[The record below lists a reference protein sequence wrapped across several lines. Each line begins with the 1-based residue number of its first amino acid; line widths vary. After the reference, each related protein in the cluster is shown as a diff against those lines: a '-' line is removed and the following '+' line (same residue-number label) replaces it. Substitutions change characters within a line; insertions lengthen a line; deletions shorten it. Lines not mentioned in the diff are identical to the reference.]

1 MRRTLSILLVA
12 VMIVCIF
19 SSNMVSAAQGAEKIV
34 NVDWQSLLQRP
45 YTDGVAL
52 GYNEDVYSLHQP
64 GWGFDNAAIYRSGCN
79 EAFGMRT
86 EVYVDGKPIKVGN
99 ATHTPSYVYMEG
111 SSDPGDFMS
120 KVNHARDKDA
130 FKQVSFAQ
138 TDYGCTLDMAFDG
151 DTTNANQTWN
161 TWTPT
166 PRNQVEWLEVYYSE
180 PKGMDSINLWLYA
193 DSNIFAPQEVKV
205 YYWNGS
211 AWAAAEKVVVP
222 ALKSGLN
229 TITLS
234 HVTATAFRI
243 EFTPYQDK
251 AMTFIEIELMETVAP
266 VAQIDHSRVAGL
278 KWEVSFAQTSFGADP
293 SMLFDG
299 DTSNIGN
306 NWNTWDYTIR
316 NQDEWLEITLPEAVN
331 LDAVNL
337 WCWDQGEGGNT
348 RAPKLALYFEKNGA
362 WVPADNLS
370 TTDLVNGLNTVT
382 FDRVNT
388 NRIRMVFTP
397 IPNNAIAFYE
407 LQLLEIDKSAVN
419 IEENNHAL
427 DAGMSYEVSF
437 AQTAYGAH
445 PNMLFDGDVSNI
457 GNNWNTWDATVRTE
471 DEWIEF
477 TLQDAVSVDLIRL
490 WCWDQGPGGNIRAP
504 KVSVY
509 YEEDGQWVKVNEQ
522 SITQLKDGVN
532 NIKFDRVT
540 AKRFRMVFRANEN
553 NFMAF
558 YELQLVEVVAP
569 EIATQVS
576 GYKYITP
583 DNMAA
588 VLLDA
593 VNNGDCASTVRVEL
607 TPLYGG
613 TAGENC
619 FTGSMSGFNLL
630 TKGGTEFTVSNG
642 KLVAEVTLKPGQK
655 HTFKA
660 ATAFADAAADA
671 QKAIAGL
678 LADEDPITTQT
689 DGFLSWFDENVPYI
703 DIPDENMKQI
713 YYYRWYTYRSQIR
726 HLADGTYVVT
736 EFLPYVGWSGPY
748 NTINMPLGSHA
759 AEGRWIR
766 DTKYLNSALTFWT
779 DREGTQNARA
789 FSTWL
794 PTGFYNYYLVTR
806 DSMVPEHLDALK
818 ADYAGWES
826 TNYHANVGLF
836 WSNNGADGMEYSAVK
851 PNDWGVNGYRPTVN
865 AYRYSDAMAI
875 ADLCELTGDTE
886 GAQKFRE
893 KAANIQ
899 ASVEEKL
906 FDTEESF
913 YKWIVMGE
921 LELTDPME
929 LIGYVPWMFG
939 LATDD
944 EAHATAWQYLI
955 SEDYFAAD
963 FGPRTVEKSF
973 ARKTPAGEYGSGTC
987 RWDGPSWPFAT
998 SQTLN
1003 AMANLL
1009 NDYQNHGGVDAED
1022 YAALLRTYANS
1033 HYKDGYPWI
1042 AEDLDADTGKW
1053 IADIDRSVMYNHSE
1067 YVNLMITGLLGLRP
1081 ELSEDIVVNPLV
1093 PANWDYFCLEKVRY
1107 NGKNV
1112 TVLFDRDGSHYGK
1125 GAGFQIIV
1133 DGEVRHTSETVQA
1146 VRITE
1151 QIDNPK
1157 TGNGAAISKLMLP
1170 IGLGAVGVAAAAAAV
1185 FGLDR
1190 KRKNNT

>member
-45 YTDGVAL
+45 YTDGVPL

-64 GWGFDNAAIYRSGCN
+64 GWGFDEAAIYRSGCQD
-79 EAFGMRT
+79 AFGMGA
-86 EVYVDGKPIKVGN
+86 EVYVDGVPLKTGN
-99 ATHTPSYVYMEG
+99 AIHTPSYVYMEVAT
-111 SSDPGDFMS
+111 DPS
-120 KVNHARDKDA
+120 ELVSNVNHARDKDVV
-130 FKQVSFAQ
+130 KKVSFAQ

-166 PRNQVEWLEVYYSE
+166 PRNQVEWLEVYYEE
-180 PKGMDSINLWLYA
+180 PKSIDSINLWLYS
-193 DSNIFAPQEVKV
+193 DGNVSAPKEVKV

-211 AWAAAEKVVVP
+211 AWTPVENLQIP
-222 ALKSGLN
+222 ELNGGFN

-234 HVTATAFRI
+234 HITSTAFRI
-243 EFTPYQDK
+243 EFTPYPNQ
-251 AMTFIEIELMETVAP
+251 AMTFVEIELLEQVEGVAP
-266 VAQIDHSRVAGL
+266 AAG
-278 KWEVSFAQTSFGADP
+278 SQ
-293 SMLFDG
+293 
-299 DTSNIGN
+299 
-306 NWNTWDYTIR
+306 
-316 NQDEWLEITLPEAVN
+316 
-331 LDAVNL
+331 
-337 WCWDQGEGGNT
+337 
-348 RAPKLALYFEKNGA
+348 
-362 WVPADNLS
+362 
-370 TTDLVNGLNTVT
+370 VT
-382 FDRVNT
+382 
-388 NRIRMVFTP
+388 
-397 IPNNAIAFYE
+397 
-407 LQLLEIDKSAVN
+407 
-419 IEENNHAL
+419 
-427 DAGMSYEVSF
+427 
-437 AQTAYGAH
+437 
-445 PNMLFDGDVSNI
+445 
-457 GNNWNTWDATVRTE
+457 
-471 DEWIEF
+471 
-477 TLQDAVSVDLIRL
+477 
-490 WCWDQGPGGNIRAP
+490 
-504 KVSVY
+504 
-509 YEEDGQWVKVNEQ
+509 
-522 SITQLKDGVN
+522 
-532 NIKFDRVT
+532 
-540 AKRFRMVFRANEN
+540 
-553 NFMAF
+553 
-558 YELQLVEVVAP
+558 
-569 EIATQVS
+569 

-593 VNNGDCASTVRVEL
+593 VNNGNHESTIRVEL
-607 TPLYGG
+607 TPLYSA

-619 FTGSMSGFNLL
+619 FTGSVSGFNLL
-630 TKGGTEFTVSNG
+630 TKGGAEFTVSGG
-642 KLVAEVTLKPGQK
+642 KLVAEVTLQPGES

-660 ATAFADAAADA
+660 ATAYNDDAAKANE
-671 QKAIAGL
+671 AIAGL
-678 LADEDPITTQT
+678 VADEDPITTQT
-689 DGFLSWFDENVPYI
+689 TGFLSWFDENVPYI
-703 DIPDENMKQI
+703 DIPDEQIKQI

-766 DTKYLNSALTFWT
+766 DTKYLNSALSFWT

-851 PNDWGVNGYRPTVN
+851 PYDWGVNGYRPTVN

-886 GAQKFRE
+886 GAQRFRE
-893 KAANIQ
+893 KAADIQ

-913 YKWIVMGE
+913 YKWIVSGE
-921 LELTDPME
+921 LEKTDPME

-939 LATDD
+939 LAVDD
-944 EAHATAWQYLI
+944 DVHAAAWQYLL
-955 SEDYFAAD
+955 SDDYFQAEY
-963 FGPRTVEKSF
+963 GPRTVEKSF
-973 ARKTPAGEYGSGTC
+973 ARKMPAGEYGSGTC

-1067 YVNLMITGLLGLRP
+1067 YTNLVITGLFGLRP
-1081 ELSEDIVVNPLV
+1081 ELSNDIVVNPLV
-1093 PANWDYFCLEKVRY
+1093 SDEWNYFCLENVLY

-1112 TVLFDRDGSHYGK
+1112 TILFDRDGSHYGK
-1125 GAGFQIIV
+1125 GAGFQVIV
-1133 DGEVRHTSETVQA
+1133 EGEVAHTSADVQS
-1146 VRITE
+1146 VRFDPNAINSNT
-1151 QIDNPK
+1151 DNPA
-1157 TGNGAAISKLMLP
+1157 TNNPPDANGAALP
-1170 IGLGAVGVAAAAAAV
+1170 KYVLPLSIGAIGAAAAGAV
-1185 FGLDR
+1185 VYALCR
-1190 KRKNNT
+1190 KKKQA

>member
-1 MRRTLSILLVA
+1 MRKILCMILA
-12 VMIVCIF
+12 TVMIMCMILP
-19 SSNMVSAAQGAEKIV
+19 NTVSAADNESSAV
-34 NVDWQSLLQRP
+34 SVDWQKLLERP
-45 YTDGVAL
+45 YTNGVPL
-52 GYNEDVYSLHQP
+52 GYNEDVYSLYQP
-64 GWGFDNAAIYRSGCN
+64 GWGFDNPAIYRSGCK
-79 EAFGMRT
+79 EPFGMKA
-86 EVYVDGKPIKVGN
+86 EVFVDGKPLKVGN
-99 ATHTPSYVYMEG
+99 GTHTPSYVKLEG
-111 SSDPGDFMS
+111 STDPMDYLTQ
-120 KVNHARDKDA
+120 VNHARDADA

-138 TDYGCTLDMAFDG
+138 TTYGATLEMAFDG
-151 DTTNANQTWN
+151 DTTTQNNTWN
-161 TWTPT
+161 TWDVT
-166 PRNQVEWLEVYYSE
+166 PRNCDEWLEVYYSE
-180 PKGMDSINLWLYA
+180 PKGMDQVNLWLYT
-193 DSNIFAPQEVKV
+193 DSNTYAPQAVKV
-205 YYWNGS
+205 QYWNGS
-211 AWAAAEKVVVP
+211 AWADAEKVHVP
-222 ALKSGLN
+222 NLTQGKN

-234 HVTATAFRI
+234 HVTATAFRFV
-243 EFTPYQDK
+243 FTPYQDK
-251 AMTFIEIELMETVAP
+251 AMSFVEIELMESVS
-266 VAQIDHSRVAGL
+266 QIMEINHANVAGL
-278 KWEVSFAQTSFGADP
+278 QWDVSFAQTAYGADP
-293 SMLFDG
+293 SMMFDG
-299 DTSNIGN
+299 DISNIGN
-306 NWNTWDYTIR
+306 NWNTWDLTIR
-316 NQDEWLEITLPEAVN
+316 EGEEWLEITLPNAVP
-331 LDAVNL
+331 LDMVRL
-337 WCWDQGEGGNT
+337 WCWDQGDGGNI
-348 RAPKLALYFEKNGA
+348 RAPQAAVYYEKDGQWVSVGNQSITQLAGGQNDVA
-362 WVPADNLS
+362 
-370 TTDLVNGLNTVT
+370 
-382 FDRVNT
+382 FDRVLT
-388 NRIRMVFTP
+388 SKIRMVFTP
-397 IPNNAIAFYE
+397 VPNNAIAFYE
-407 LQLLEIDKSAVN
+407 LQLLEVQTSEVK
-419 IEENNHAL
+419 ENNHAMTE
-427 DAGMSYEVSF
+427 GMKYEVSF

-445 PNMLFDGDVSNI
+445 PDMVFDGDISNI
-457 GNNWNTWDATVRTE
+457 GNNWNTWDVNARNE
-471 DEWIEF
+471 DEWMEI
-477 TLQDAVSVDLIRL
+477 TLPEAVPVDLLRL

-504 KVSVY
+504 KISVY
-509 YEEDGQWVKVNEQ
+509 YEQDGQWLRVENQ
-522 SITQLKDGVN
+522 SIAQLNNGVN
-532 NIKFDRVT
+532 NVKFDRVT
-540 AKRFRMVFRANEN
+540 SNRFRMVFRPDGS
-553 NFMAF
+553 NFIAF
-558 YELQLVEVVAP
+558 YEIQLVEVVPP
-569 EIATQVS
+569 EPAAEVT
-576 GYKYITP
+576 GYKYISP
-583 DNMAA
+583 DNMAV

-593 VNNGDCASTVRVEL
+593 VNNADKDSTVRVEL
-607 TPLYGG
+607 TPVY
-613 TAGENC
+613 TAAAGDSC
-619 FTGSMSGFNLL
+619 FTGTISGFQLL
-630 TKGGTEFTVSNG
+630 TQGSNEFSVSNG

-671 QKAIAGL
+671 QEAISGL

-689 DGFLSWFDENVPYI
+689 EGFLSWFDENVPYI

-851 PNDWGVNGYRPTVN
+851 PYDWGVNGYRPTVN
-865 AYRYSDAMAI
+865 AYRYGDAMAI
-875 ADLCELTGDTE
+875 AALCELNGDTE
-886 GAQKFRE
+886 GAELYLE
-893 KAANIQ
+893 KAA
-899 ASVEEKL
+899 ALKAKTEEKL
-906 FDTEESF
+906 FDSEESF
-913 YKWIVMGE
+913 YKWMVMGE
-921 LELTDPME
+921 LEQTDPME

-944 EAHATAWQYLI
+944 EAHAAAWQYLI

-1093 PANWDYFCLEKVRY
+1093 PANWDYFCLENVRY

-1112 TVLFDRDGSHYGK
+1112 TVLFDRDGSRYGK

-1157 TGNGAAISKLMLP
+1157 TGNGAAISKLLLP

-1185 FGLDR
+1185 FGLNR